1 MIYLIQIR
9 HILTRFTNGY
19 RRMSMLIYLCE
30 DSESDALRL
39 RHHLNTYADKNHC
52 DMEIMLFSSGEKMIQ
67 FYKEQK
73 RYPALL
79 FLDIYM
85 NDQDGMETARI
96 LRSLGYTGGI
106 IFTTSSTE
114 HAMASY
120 EVNAL
125 YYLQKP
131 YSHNDFMNAMN
142 RCNDILEDS
151 MEVFSFSLRRKEYSL
166 PYSDILFFETGQH
179 NVLLHTV
186 TETFTIPGN
195 LTQLTQDFD
204 SVSSFIPV
212 GRSYLVNLNHVTGI
226 LQHDLIMEDN
236 SIVQIPFRKREEV
249 NKAVH
254 AWLSQH
260 GKANAPLTL

>member
-1 MIYLIQIR
+1 
-9 HILTRFTNGY
+9 
-19 RRMSMLIYLCE
+19 MLIYLCE

-39 RHHLNTYADKNHC
+39 KHHLNTYATKHHC
-52 DMEIMLFSSGEKMIQ
+52 NMEILLFSSVEKMIQ
-67 FYKEQK
+67 YYKEEK

-85 NDQDGMETARI
+85 NNKDGVETARI
-96 LRSLGYTGGI
+96 LRSLGYAGGI

-131 YSHNDFMNAMN
+131 YSHADFLNAMS
-142 RCNDILEDS
+142 RCDTLLEES
-151 MEVFSFSLRRKEYSL
+151 NEVFTFSVRRKEYSL

-179 NVLLHTV
+179 NILLHAIS
-186 TETFTIPGN
+186 ETFTIPGN
-195 LTQLTQDFD
+195 LTQLTEDFA
-204 SVSSFIPV
+204 SVACFLPV

-226 LQHDLIMEDN
+226 LQHDLIMEDH
-236 SIVQIPFRKREEV
+236 SIVQIPFRKRDEV
-249 NKAVH
+249 SKAVNSWF
-254 AWLSQH
+254 AKLEKEPTPPGLS
-260 GKANAPLTL
+260 

>member
-1 MIYLIQIR
+1 
-9 HILTRFTNGY
+9 
-19 RRMSMLIYLCE
+19 MLIYLCE

-39 RHHLNTYADKNHC
+39 KHHLNTYATKHHC
-52 DMEIMLFSSGEKMIQ
+52 NMEILLFSSGEEMIQ
-67 FYKEQK
+67 YYKEEK

-85 NDQDGMETARI
+85 NNQDGVETARI
-96 LRSLGYTGGI
+96 LRSLGYEGGI

-131 YSHNDFMNAMN
+131 YSHTDFLNAMS
-142 RCNDILEDS
+142 RCDTLLEES
-151 MEVFSFSLRRKEYSL
+151 NEVFTFSVRRKEYSL

-179 NVLLHTV
+179 NVLLHAIS
-186 TETFTIPGN
+186 ETF
-195 LTQLTQDFD
+195 L
-204 SVSSFIPV
+204 PV

-226 LQHDLIMEDN
+226 LQHDLIMEDH
-236 SIVQIPFRKREEV
+236 SIVQIPFRKRDEV
-249 NKAVH
+249 SKAVNSWFAKLEKEPTH
-254 AWLSQH
+254 PGLS
-260 GKANAPLTL
+260 